1 MPGIFKESHEILMA
15 TGERP
20 FLDAVS
26 DRRYWLIHLITI
38 PLLFISGGSYVLTG
52 LAFNLVN
59 LYGSEAYFSSLNPCA
74 TYGLALIT
82 DSYLAATEYERMV

>member
-1 MPGIFKESHEILMA
+1 MA

-38 PLLFISGGSYVLTG
+38 PFLFVTGVSWVLSG
-52 LAFNLVN
+52 LALNLVN
-59 LYGSEAYFSSLNPCA
+59 ICGSSAYFSSLN
-74 TYGLALIT
+74 TWSSIGYALIT
-82 DSYLAATEYERMV
+82 DGYLAATEYEAMV